1 MDNDVDLKY
10 RNCKYFKENEC
21 KYLQADLI
29 FFFFSFHAIA
39 RSPLRDWIIV
49 YLNPAHVRK
58 ISFPFHIYLLF
69 YLFSVCL

>member
-39 RSPLRDWIIV
+39 RSPFRDWIIV
-49 YLNPAHVRK
+49 YLNPANVRK
-58 ISFPFHIYLLF
+58 ISFPFHIDLLF